1 MTQSEIKELFA
12 RILSWP
18 PEDQQRVARVV
29 REIEELRSSADDIT
43 DEEWRVVEE
52 RAARRELAT
61 DQEVERVFSRY
72 RMA

>member
-1 MTQSEIKELFA
+1 MTKAEIKELFA

-18 PEDQQRVARVV
+18 PEDQERVARVF

-43 DEEWRVVEE
+43 DEEWRVIEE

-61 DQEVERVFSRY
+61 DQ
-72 RMA
+72 